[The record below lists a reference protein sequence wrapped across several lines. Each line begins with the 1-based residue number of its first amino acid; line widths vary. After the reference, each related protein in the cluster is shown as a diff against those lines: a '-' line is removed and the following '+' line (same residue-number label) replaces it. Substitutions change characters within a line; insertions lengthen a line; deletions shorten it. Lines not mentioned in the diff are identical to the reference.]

1 MQAFVLPLLYRRI
14 WIRDHY
20 CLWRFA
26 EALQLAELGDKHV
39 GNFVRV
45 LDMVAVNVESEDEDD
60 STQAKYLDC
69 LTMIL
74 FYTKLLTG
82 LVLPPGTNR
91 TCLALVSGNCAP
103 TLTTLTLFDV
113 TDPANVFLFVGQL
126 QNLTRLHIK
135 LTARLVSLPVAGWV
149 MPKLRRLKWEVGHRM
164 DRRDSE
170 FLVKCQFDSMLSLCL
185 RFQSLEHPS
194 QAESL
199 KAFLARHSFV
209 PELRLSVKKTE
220 IAHLLLPVTHC
231 STLVLQTSPA
241 SDLAAF
247 LPPSVRFL
255 ELRTAL
261 DGENIGLVLDG
272 ILARPRTL
280 EKVRLKLTPDLSVKF
295 VWREGNFS
303 HKLAMFTA
311 TMLPYAARLKA
322 HGILL
327 LDERRETLDIWSA

>member
-1 MQAFVLPLLYRRI
+1 M
-14 WIRDHY
+14 
-20 CLWRFA
+20 
-26 EALQLAELGDKHV
+26 V
-39 GNFVRV
+39 G
-45 LDMVAVNVESEDEDD
+45 VNVEPRYEEASA
-60 STQAKYLDC
+60 QATSLDC

-74 FYTKLLTG
+74 LYTKRLSG

-103 TLTTLTLFDV
+103 TLTTLTLLNI
-113 TDPANVFLFVGQL
+113 TNPANALLFIGQL
-126 QNLTRLHIK
+126 QNLAHLHIK
-135 LTARLVSLPVAGWV
+135 STARLVSLPVAGWV
-149 MPKLRRLKWEVGHRM
+149 MPKVRRLKWEVGHRM
-164 DRRDSE
+164 DRCDSE
-170 FLVKCQFDSMLSLCL
+170 FLVKCQFDGMLSLCL

-199 KAFLARHSFV
+199 KASFARRSFV
-209 PELRLSVKKTE
+209 PELRLSVKKKTE

-255 ELRTAL
+255 GLRTAL
-261 DGENIGLVLDG
+261 DGENIRLVLEG
-272 ILARPRTL
+272 ILAQPRTL
-280 EKVRLKLTPDLSVKF
+280 EKVRLKLTPGLLVKF

-311 TMLPYAARLKA
+311 TMLPYAARLKV